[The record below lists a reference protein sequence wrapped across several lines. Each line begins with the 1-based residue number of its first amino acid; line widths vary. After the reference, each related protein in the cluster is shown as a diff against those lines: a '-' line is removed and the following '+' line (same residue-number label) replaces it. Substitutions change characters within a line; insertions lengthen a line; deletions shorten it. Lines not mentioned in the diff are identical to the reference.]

1 MSIKQKI
8 SVSLYCLTGI
18 CIALI
23 VAVVIYEL
31 YGKYVCTTTWVAAG
45 YPCLCEHFGTLF
57 WAKVAV
63 LSGMGTVFMGI
74 DTLMNSQKAQS
85 QLKSQHN

>member
-1 MSIKQKI
+1 MLSDGD
-8 SVSLYCLTGI
+8 LYRTYSRGSHLR
-18 CIALI
+18 
-23 VAVVIYEL
+23 AVVIYEL

-85 QLKSQHN
+85 QLKSQHS